1 MSMGNIRRVLLSAIG
16 ATLVLA
22 PAANAAEPNN
32 DFATAT
38 GPLTAGPAFNA
49 SLETAD
55 DVDYQFFYIPDP
67 ATVTV
72 TVKNKT
78 AKKDATGGRTL
89 VASLLQARKGK
100 LPLPLADTSR
110 TLSPQETERSSS
122 CSSRASTSSRSAT
135 RRSTRAQPTCPS
147 GSRSARPEHHRQLR
161 LFARR
166 CKDSLQKVAQ
176 YKSSKK
182 HTAERLAKAKKAG
195 KDRKARQLQSKLRSK
210 RAKLDEAQR
219 IKRFVCSVPQKTL
232 RSDNG
237 ADRHGL
243 AAGKSLRR
251 RFEAPA
257 RATIRSMNI
266 HLRTDRTDLS
276 SNLAAASGVD
286 DMSLHGSM
294 QRLSPR

>member
-100 LPLPLADTSR
+100 LPLPLADTGR
-110 TLSPQETERSSS
+110 TLSPQETAKIKLLLVPGKYFVPIGH
-122 CSSRASTSSRSAT
+122 ASVDKGAADVPFRIQISPAG
-135 RRSTRAQPTCPS
+135 STTDS
-147 GSRSARPEHHRQLR
+147 YE

-219 IKRFVCSVPQKTL
+219 IKRFVCSVPQ
-232 RSDNG
+232 
-237 ADRHGL
+237 
-243 AAGKSLRR
+243 
-251 RFEAPA
+251 
-257 RATIRSMNI
+257 
-266 HLRTDRTDLS
+266 
-276 SNLAAASGVD
+276 
-286 DMSLHGSM
+286 
-294 QRLSPR
+294 